1 MQSADGAQDDWLTK
15 WQTTAGSFGV
25 QAQRNEMSTSQP
37 DIGRDKSAHER
48 INEAYFDSY
57 GFFGIHRE
65 MISDKV
71 WLASNVTSFKSV

>member
-1 MQSADGAQDDWLTK
+1 MQSSDGVQDDWLTK

-37 DIGRDKSAHER
+37 DISRDKSAHER

-71 WLASNVTSFKSV
+71 